1 MTKTRKAKTA
11 MVFNPNRGL
20 SIGGR
25 SSVRKSSKART
36 TNPTRKIA
44 AKANPRR
51 KSVRRRRNPATTTGL
66 VVTAVMA
73 GIGVTIFDVLTTKV
87 VPFTSPL
94 IRVATKLGGAWLFQ
108 SSLGSKV
115 PVIGK
120 YKNDIALVL
129 AVSAVIDL
137 GKLYVLPAIA
147 PFTGGLLSAG
157 STQLLDAPAADGMA
171 NIYGSSPTAGYIY

>member
-1 MTKTRKAKTA
+1 MTKARKAKTA
-11 MVFNPNRGL
+11 MVFNPSRGL

-25 SSVRKSSKART
+25 TSVRKTSAARK
-36 TNPTRKIA
+36 NPSRKLV
-44 AKANPRR
+44 AKSNPRR
-51 KSVRRRRNPATTTGL
+51 KTVRRRRNPATTTGL

-147 PFTGGLLSAG
+147 PFTGGLLGAG
-157 STQLLDAPAADGMA
+157 STQLIDAPAGDGLA
-171 NIYGSSPTAGYIY
+171 NIYGSNPGSQYIY